1 MRLIWARL
9 LAAFFLLVG
18 CFFPSVL
25 SRAEIPQEKVVR
37 LGYSIPDRFLNHP
50 EEVEKSGYTYDYL
63 QMIANYNRW
72 RYEYVYGS
80 WSELLKKLETGDIDM
95 MANVSYTP
103 ERGEVYRF
111 SDFPLRIET
120 YYIFVPADKLSL
132 YPSLESLAGKRIGAG
147 ANTTITQRLR
157 NFDKEH
163 HLGLEVVEYPSFDS
177 RVAAMHRGEVD
188 GIAEFT
194 SREEIGDNLSPVAF
208 VGSDNSFIAVTP
220 GREDV
225 LQDVNRALA
234 KIHVYTPSFQADLR
248 QKYFQ
253 HDMDAAMLTPECR
266 IWFKAHGPIRIGY
279 MARMVPFIWTG
290 PDGKAKGTFRDLL
303 DYGFRA
309 FQLSNEIIYVPYTS
323 HDALHEDLKA
333 GRIDAAMPVYD
344 TPSEAEKDG
353 LLQTPDVVSV
363 KMYKV
368 SRKEELITEDT
379 VFAVANSFPAEE
391 KYVKDFYP
399 HNRIIHY
406 ATPEEVFD
414 ALRRDEADAGIV
426 NPYLISIYLTNDKSL
441 REQELPHREDLTIA
455 VNREQYPLYMV
466 LSRMHT
472 LWGTSHINESL
483 LKHADEEYKPD
494 FMGYVKMNYGKVI
507 GVIFVSTLVLTLLV
521 SMIIF
526 RGKQKREADVLARV
540 DLLTGLPNRRAYEEK
555 VHEIEKNP
563 PPFLVAVVLDING
576 LKNANDTRGHE
587 AGDELIR
594 AVGQCLRRTCGKDA
608 YKGYTCLGYR
618 VGGDEFVGLMHMESG
633 AYRLLEKDFREET
646 KKWKGKKNSFLAVS
660 LGHASRE
667 EFPNASVSELIRLA
681 DNRMYDDK
689 ARYYHEK
696 GIECRRR

>member
-1 MRLIWARL
+1 
-9 LAAFFLLVG
+9 
-18 CFFPSVL
+18 
-25 SRAEIPQEKVVR
+25 
-37 LGYSIPDRFLNHP
+37 
-50 EEVEKSGYTYDYL
+50 
-63 QMIANYNRW
+63 
-72 RYEYVYGS
+72 
-80 WSELLKKLETGDIDM
+80 
-95 MANVSYTP
+95 
-103 ERGEVYRF
+103 
-111 SDFPLRIET
+111 
-120 YYIFVPADKLSL
+120 
-132 YPSLESLAGKRIGAG
+132 
-147 ANTTITQRLR
+147 
-157 NFDKEH
+157 
-163 HLGLEVVEYPSFDS
+163 
-177 RVAAMHRGEVD
+177 
-188 GIAEFT
+188 
-194 SREEIGDNLSPVAF
+194 
-208 VGSDNSFIAVTP
+208 
-220 GREDV
+220 
-225 LQDVNRALA
+225 
-234 KIHVYTPSFQADLR
+234 
-248 QKYFQ
+248 
-253 HDMDAAMLTPECR
+253 MDAAMLTPECR

-368 SRKEELITEDT
+368 GRKEELITEDT

-689 ARYYHEK
+689 AHYYHEM